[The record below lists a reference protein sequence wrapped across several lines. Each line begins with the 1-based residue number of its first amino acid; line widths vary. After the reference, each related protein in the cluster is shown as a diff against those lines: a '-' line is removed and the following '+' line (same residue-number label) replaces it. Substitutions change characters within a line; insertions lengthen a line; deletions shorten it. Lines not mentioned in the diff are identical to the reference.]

1 MKSGNLMLEGMV
13 QLPWWGIVVVA
24 LVFTHITIA
33 AVTIFLHRCQAHRA
47 LELNPLISHFFR
59 AWLWLTSGMN
69 TREWTAVHRKHHA
82 AVETEEDPH
91 SPQVHGIRKVMLK
104 GAELY
109 KENAAN
115 RALLEQ
121 YGFGT
126 PDDWIERH
134 LYTPH
139 SFLGIALMFVVNVV
153 VFGPIG
159 ITIWAVQMMWIP
171 IFAAGIIN
179 GAGHWRGYRNFETA
193 DASTNIVPWG
203 ILIGGEELHNNHH
216 AFASSAKFSVRPWEF
231 DLGWFYVR
239 LMQSCGLAEIR
250 MLAPARPAVDR
261 AKRVPDFETLK
272 AVVGNRLHVM
282 ADYGRMVVNRVH
294 KEELRNAATDIRR
307 VLKPLRP
314 LMLCAEERLND
325 LDRGTLRLALA
336 HSKPLEVVYRF
347 RLQLQEI
354 YKQRTASRESLLD
367 SLQEWCQ
374 RAEATGIKALED
386 FAETLRG
393 YTPQPT

>member
-216 AFASSAKFSVRPWEF
+216 AFASSAKFSERPWEF

-261 AKRVPDFETLK
+261 AKPVPDVETLK

-294 KEELRNAATDIRR
+294 KEELRNAAADIRR

-325 LDRGTLRLALA
+325 LDRGTLRIALA

>member
-216 AFASSAKFSVRPWEF
+216 TYPNSAKLSQRPWEIDVGWLWIRLF
-231 DLGWFYVR
+231 QTFNLAQPRSTGPIARKIPGRRSLDLDTVWALLNDRFSVMSKYADEVVKPLVEQELDTTRRLVR
-239 LMQSCGLAEIR
+239 KAKKALTRDVSLVDA
-250 MLAPARPAVDR
+250 AARARIDALIDANPTIKIIYEFRLRLQEVW
-261 AKRVPDFETLK
+261 AKRG
-272 AVVGNRLHVM
+272 GN
-282 ADYGRMVVNRVH
+282 
-294 KEELRNAATDIRR
+294 
-307 VLKPLRP
+307 
-314 LMLCAEERLND
+314 AEEMLQ
-325 LDRGTLRLALA
+325 AL
-336 HSKPLEVVYRF
+336 
-347 RLQLQEI
+347 
-354 YKQRTASRESLLD
+354 KQ
-367 SLQEWCQ
+367 WCID
-374 RAEATGIKALED
+374 AEATGIQALRD
-386 FAETLRG
+386 FVTELQT
-393 YTPQPT
+393 YTIAKTATA

>member
-1 MKSGNLMLEGMV
+1 MLEGLV

-47 LELNPLISHFFR
+47 LELHPLIAHFFR

-91 SPQVHGIRKVMLK
+91 SPQVHGIRTVMLK

-109 KENAAN
+109 QENASN
-115 RALLEQ
+115 RAVLER

-139 SFLGIALMFVVNVV
+139 SFVGIVLMFIVNVV

-159 ITIWAVQMMWIP
+159 ITIWAVQMIWIP

-179 GAGHWRGYRNFETA
+179 GAGHWWGYRNFETA

-239 LMQSCGLAEIR
+239 LMQTCGLAEIHT
-250 MLAPARPAVDR
+250 LAPGRPVVDR
-261 AKRVPDFETLK
+261 TKPVPDFETLK

-282 ADYGRMVVNRVH
+282 AEYGRMVVKRVH
-294 KEELRNAATDIRR
+294 KEELRNAAADIRR

-314 LMLCAEERLND
+314 LMLRAEERLND
-325 LDRGTLRLALA
+325 LERGTLRDALA
-336 HSKPLEVVYRF
+336 QSKPLEVVYRF

-354 YKQRTASRESLLD
+354 YEQRTASRESLLD
-367 SLQEWCQ
+367 SLQEWC
-374 RAEATGIKALED
+374 RHAEATGIKALED
-386 FAETLRG
+386 FAQTLRG
-393 YTPQPT
+393 YTLQPA